1 MEFLR
6 AIWDG
11 ASVRLDPL
19 QDSGA
24 LSPLSRANA
33 LAVRE
38 AGAEAKPAGTD
49 VPIYLLENGGI
60 A

>member
-6 AIWDG
+6 AHWDG
-11 ASVRLDPL
+11 ANVTLDQL

-33 LAVRE
+33 LVVRE
-38 AGAEAKPAGTD
+38 AWADAKPARTD
-49 VPIYLLENGGI
+49 VPVYLLENGGF